1 MNDYIAYTVNS
12 TKCLGLKVI
21 NAGGT
26 EFFKNGGETFNL
38 DDVVPSYGVTSRQI
52 LTSLNKANEE
62 LKIKH
67 PLHVHCNNLGVP
79 GNIKT
84 ILETIKTAEEGGCI

>member
-1 MNDYIAYTVNS
+1 MNDYVAYTVNS

-38 DDVVPSYGVTSRQI
+38 DDVVPSYGVTCRQI
-52 LTSLNKANEE
+52 
-62 LKIKH
+62 
-67 PLHVHCNNLGVP
+67 
-79 GNIKT
+79 
-84 ILETIKTAEEGGCI
+84 

>member
-1 MNDYIAYTVNS
+1 MFRF
-12 TKCLGLKVI
+12 KVI

-38 DDVVPSYGVTSRQI
+38 DDVVPSMVLLRQI

-62 LKIKH
+62 LK
-67 PLHVHCNNLGVP
+67 
-79 GNIKT
+79 
-84 ILETIKTAEEGGCI
+84 

>member
-1 MNDYIAYTVNS
+1 MQKKGQNFLNDYVYTVNS

-26 EFFKNGGETFNL
+26 NFFHESETFNL

-52 LTSLNKANEE
+52 LTSSNRSKRRTKNKR
-62 LKIKH
+62 H
-67 PLHVHCNNLGVP
+67 FCVHTHLVFKYRNNS
-79 GNIKT
+79 
-84 ILETIKTAEEGGCI
+84 